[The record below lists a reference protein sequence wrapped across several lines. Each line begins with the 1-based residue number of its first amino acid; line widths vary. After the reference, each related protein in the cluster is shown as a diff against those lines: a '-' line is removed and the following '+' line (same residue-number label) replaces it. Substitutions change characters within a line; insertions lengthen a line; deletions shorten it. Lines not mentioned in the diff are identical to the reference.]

1 MNYREMTIKLENLR
15 KLANEVQAQIGY
27 ANLNTE
33 KSWNLIYGIVELRDA
48 AARKAGI
55 KDLRTLS

>member
-1 MNYREMTIKLENLR
+1 MNYRKMTIKLENLR

-33 KSWNLIYGIVELRDA
+33 KSWNLIEDIVELRDA
-48 AARKAGI
+48 AAKKAGI